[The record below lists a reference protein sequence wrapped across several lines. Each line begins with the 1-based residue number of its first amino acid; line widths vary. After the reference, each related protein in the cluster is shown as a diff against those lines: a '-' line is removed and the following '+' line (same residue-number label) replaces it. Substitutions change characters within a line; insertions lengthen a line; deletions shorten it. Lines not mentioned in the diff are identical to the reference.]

1 MEKQAMCSA
10 VGESLMRSVQESK
23 KELAVQAETTFKKE
37 QVRAFAICA
46 VEKFKKEDYKS
57 TVLREKYK
65 RDLLSL
71 KKKLSSDPSNAL
83 LSEVLAELPPLQQL
97 AFRTALQSMKAKSSR
112 GVRYDCGW
120 LLSCLLLKISSP
132 RVYRL
137 MSRMKNPPSS
147 NFD

>member
-57 TVLREKYK
+57 NSAAGEIQEGPAKLEKKVVIRSKQCTVE
-65 RDLLSL
+65 
-71 KKKLSSDPSNAL
+71 
-83 LSEVLAELPPLQQL
+83 
-97 AFRTALQSMKAKSSR
+97 R
-112 GVRYDCGW
+112 GF
-120 LLSCLLLKISSP
+120 S
-132 RVYRL
+132 
-137 MSRMKNPPSS
+137 
-147 NFD
+147 